1 MQEAR
6 DEEEYGKNQMHA
18 KWVQALK
25 DIDALKAAMVSGHF
39 LFEALMKVPLQAGGR
54 PSAQEQTPAVVEE
67 ELYV

>member
-1 MQEAR
+1 
-6 DEEEYGKNQMHA
+6 MHA

-67 ELYV
+67 DLYV

>member
-1 MQEAR
+1 LQEAR

-39 LFEALMKVPLQAGGR
+39 LFEALMKVPLQAGVR
-54 PSAQEQTPAVVEE
+54 PSAQEQTHAAVEE
-67 ELYV
+67 EMYL